1 MGCHHHYCPQIDLWI
16 GYTNLLK
23 FKISPDIR
31 YVPIPTLIGSQSIL
45 SSATLS
51 AQSTPKK
58 RSRCTSLQGSPIE
71 TSPRDKYVV
80 PSELDLNVKGL
91 FRGTCAITGTKN
103 KWGSRMVAGPELQT
117 CHIIPNSMYHHHPD
131 EELSDDG
138 KRTAMNSRSNC
149 MAMDASCHKFHD
161 HRLVA
166 VQHVRLIQTLFLV
179 VADSP
184 RVQIV
189 FGCLHL

>member
-1 MGCHHHYCPQIDLWI
+1 MGCHHHCCPQIDLWI
-16 GYTNLLK
+16 GCAKFLK
-23 FKISPDIR
+23 LKINPDIQ
-31 YVPIPTLIGSQSIL
+31 YVPIPTSIGSQSII

-51 AQSTPKK
+51 AQSTPKT

-71 TSPRDKYVV
+71 TPPRDKHVV
-80 PSELDLNVKGL
+80 PSELELNVKGL

-103 KWGSRMVAGPELQT
+103 TWGSRMVAGPELQT
-117 CHIIPNSMYHHHPD
+117 CHIIPKSMYHHHPD
-131 EELSDDG
+131 EELSDDE
-138 KRTAMNSRSNC
+138 KRTAVNSPSNC

-166 VQHVRLIQTLFLV
+166 IQHVRLIQALLLV
-179 VADSP
+179 TADSR